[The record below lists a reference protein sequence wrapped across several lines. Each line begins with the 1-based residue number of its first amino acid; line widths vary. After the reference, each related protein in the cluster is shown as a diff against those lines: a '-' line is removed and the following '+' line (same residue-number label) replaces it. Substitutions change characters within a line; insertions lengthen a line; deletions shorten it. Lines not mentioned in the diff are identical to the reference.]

1 MDVATLVTLHDQ
13 NARNEVEHRLYF
25 TQRQKPNGSGTN
37 MVESTR
43 TVVYATDPL
52 KNISYPFECL
62 MTVPT
67 DPPSNKIQ
75 LIGGFFYANGK
86 LYPFPGMETPEILI
100 DPNQDTYVL
109 TGVRID
115 PNTDR
120 TDLYVQTTHGEYPFM
135 DRSVVPSALIKIPSG
150 FDKIISGY
158 ITDLR
163 PFIHYNVST
172 PEDRAVINIACINP
186 NESVTFELMRNKRL
200 PPIIN
205 FYKKVPPEGTH
216 TITHTFTSS
225 DDIVVLGEDQPSVDS
240 VQGVT
245 LKKTIVAQPLTMP
258 STNNVLFVS
267 ALTGNDSGDGTATY
281 PLLTL
286 GAALDRYNG
295 MTQYDTIFIMEGIYS
310 LNSHKQINR
319 DLLLIGES
327 PTTVSIRLLNSTSSL
342 LTTVDPLV
350 KVTIRTVSF
359 ISLTP
364 ALASTADANMSF
376 AGGAYI
382 HNCIFKQATGVRVL
396 PIISNTG
403 PLLISNCIIHNPYYT
418 TPSTSSSY
426 LYNPSGTGSVAIT
439 NCYIIG
445 PWLTSFTVGVATRNY
460 QDAGSGASFM
470 FENLEGYYPTG
481 TTPSGVH
488 SGLPIGTNATDLDG
502 APISTG
508 IYGGQWAAMFK
519 REWYPIDQMPI
530 FKYRYHTLYSPV
542 IARFVSITPVMSF
555 TPPIANCHVYGA
567 VSFNGG
573 HDWVVWDEFLGSWK
587 RIADLET
594 LDINGNSAEDLCVR
608 LVNNG
613 PITTKG
619 EICFAWALKSGHPN
633 YTPNIKGVQ
642 MTVKADADTIT
653 PIYPEDLNVW
663 IAGDTVMITNLSDEK
678 QNDVVAVAY

>member
-1 MDVATLVTLHDQ
+1 MDVATLVALHDQ
-13 NARNEVEHRLYF
+13 NARNEVEHRIYF
-25 TQRQKPNGSGTN
+25 TQRQRPDGTGSD

-67 DPPSNKIQ
+67 DPPSNKVQ
-75 LIGGFFYANGK
+75 LIGGFFFANGK
-86 LYPFPGMETPEILI
+86 LYPFPGMETPEIII
-100 DPNQDTYVL
+100 DLNQDTYVL

-135 DRSVVPSALIKIPSG
+135 DRDMVPSALIKIPSG
-150 FDKIISGY
+150 FTTIVSGY

-186 NESVTFELMRNKRL
+186 NESVTFELMRNRRL
-200 PPIIN
+200 PPIMN

-216 TITHTFTSS
+216 TITHSFQSA
-225 DDIVVLGEDQPSVDS
+225 DDIVVLGEDEPDVDS
-240 VQGVT
+240 ALGVT
-245 LKKTIVAQPLTMP
+245 LKKSIVAQPLTMP
-258 STNNVLFVS
+258 ATDNVLFVS
-267 ALTGNDSGDGTATY
+267 ALLGNDTGDGTASY

-286 GAALDRYNG
+286 GAAIDRYNG
-295 MTQYDTIFIMEGIYS
+295 MTQYDTIFILEGIYT
-310 LNSHKQINR
+310 LNTFKQFNR
-319 DLLLIGES
+319 DVLIIGES
-327 PTTVSIRLLNSTSSL
+327 PTTVSIRLINN
-342 LTTVDPLV
+342 TTVLLQTVNPSV
-350 KVTIRTVSF
+350 IVQFRTVTFVSH
-359 ISLTP
+359 TP
-364 ALASTADANMSF
+364 ILASSAPANMSF
-376 AGGAYI
+376 AGATYFY
-382 HNCIFKQATGVRVL
+382 NCIFKQAVGVKVL
-396 PIISNTG
+396 PFVTNTG
-403 PLLISNCIIHNPYYT
+403 QLDFGNCVIHNPYYT
-418 TPSTSSSY
+418 VGATSASH
-426 LYNPSGTGSVAIT
+426 LYDPAGGGPVLVINS
-439 NCYIIG
+439 YIIG
-445 PWLTSFTVGVATRNY
+445 PWLTAFTVGVATRNY
-460 QDAGSGASFM
+460 HDAGDGASFM
-470 FENLEGYYPTG
+470 LEDTVKYYT
-481 TTPSGVH
+481 TASTPSGVH

-508 IYGGQWAAMFK
+508 IYGGQWAAMFRK
-519 REWYPIDQMPI
+519 EWYPIDQMPI

-542 IARFVSITPVMSF
+542 IARFVSVVPLIGF

-573 HDWVVWDEFLGSWK
+573 HDWVVWDELLGSWK
-587 RIADLET
+587 RIGDLET
-594 LDINGNSAEDLCVR
+594 LDINGNSAEDLALR

-633 YTPNIKGVQ
+633 YTPNIRGVQ

-663 IAGDTVMITNLSDEK
+663 IAGDTVMITNLSSEK